1 MAATDAFRTLYLQAP
16 IPLVTLRDDGRVV
29 DANPA
34 FVEATRSPRETLLDA
49 DFGDSLAA
57 QDRGASRVYLRQA
70 LERGTADWSV
80 SLSGAPNVRWRVKA
94 MSFKGQ
100 VAVLAFWTPP
110 EQDVARTLV
119 PALAAVARRI
129 PEQALILLSADLWVL
144 GAWGLPE
151 VGAADDAEVVGR
163 HLRGLVDVDPA
174 LLKELAEAMRAEEPW
189 AGRLTL
195 SDDDLGRGE
204 CSAALVPSRVV
215 GGSRQGAG
223 FLVLRRVADDG
234 RPPQDHRRLHR
245 MARVGD
251 FAVELVDGLRDRVR
265 ALVRSEPGSREARRL
280 GLEFEA
286 LDQRLRQFTDIARI
300 EGRVAL
306 ADVADGLRNRWA
318 DFLADQ
324 GVEFTVSVDDGV
336 GPEVL
341 GVSED
346 VMVAVLDELVEN
358 ARVALDDAPLRTIA
372 VTLGAGDGSALL
384 AVEDSGPGVPGS
396 RRQAVF
402 RPFASGRA
410 GRLGLGLA
418 TARSQ
423 LELVGGSL
431 TLEESGSGARFL
443 VRVPTVGSSPG
454 PPAPSDGLRSPVLS
468 GRSVLVVDE
477 AEDTRRALARILATV
492 GMTVREAWSARSAVS
507 ELVQR
512 GVADA
517 VVCTV
522 GGDESGAARFVSDL
536 REVAPELVAR
546 TVLLVDVASP
556 TRIGV
561 LEQRWG
567 CAVLARPL
575 VVEQLV
581 ERLERGA
588 RA

>member
-1 MAATDAFRTLYLQAP
+1 MAVTDAYRTLYLQAP

-34 FVEATRSPRETLLDA
+34 FVEATRSPRETLLGA
-49 DFGDSLAA
+49 DVGDSLAA

-70 LERGTADWSV
+70 LERGTAEWSV
-80 SLSGAPNVRWRVKA
+80 SLSGTPNVRWHVKA
-94 MSFKGQ
+94 ISFKGQ

-129 PEQALILLSADLWVL
+129 PEQALILLSADLWIL

-151 VGAADDAEVVGR
+151 VGAADDSDVVGR
-163 HLRGLVDVDPA
+163 HLRRLVDVDPGR
-174 LLKELAEAMRAEEPW
+174 LKELVEAMGAEEPW

-195 SDDDLGRGE
+195 SEDDLGGGE
-204 CSAALVPSRVV
+204 CIASLVPSRVV

-223 FLVLRRVADDG
+223 FLVLRRAAADG

-251 FAVELVDGLRDRVR
+251 FAVELVDTLRDRVR
-265 ALVRSEPGSREARRL
+265 ALVRSEPGSPDARRL

-300 EGRVAL
+300 EGRVAR
-306 ADVADGLRNRWA
+306 ADVAEGVRSRWA

-324 GVEFTVSVDDGV
+324 GIELTVSVDDGV
-336 GPEVL
+336 GEESL
-341 GVSED
+341 AVSED
-346 VMVAVLDELVEN
+346 LMVAVLDELVEN
-358 ARVALDDAPLRTIA
+358 ARVALDDAPVRTIA
-372 VTLGAGDGSALL
+372 VTVEAAEGSARV

-431 TLEESGSGARFL
+431 ILDDSDTGARFV
-443 VRVPTVGSSPG
+443 VRVPVEGPSAPAPG
-454 PPAPSDGLRSPVLS
+454 PSDGLRSPVLS

-477 AEDTRRALARILATV
+477 AEDTRRAVARILGTV

-512 GVADA
+512 GVTDA

-522 GGDESGAARFVSDL
+522 GGDESGGARFVSDL
-536 REVAPELVAR
+536 REVAPELVGR

-581 ERLERGA
+581 SRLERDAGA
-588 RA
+588 